1 MHTNK
6 VALKFI
12 WKGNVEQTQVNN
24 NFIHISSNKFRAN
37 SQSFMLPP
45 SEMFCDIVRFLH
57 ALNLIHVSFMANH

>member
-1 MHTNK
+1 
-6 VALKFI
+6 
-12 WKGNVEQTQVNN
+12 VEQTQVNN